1 MTGFEIPGFDIPG
14 GDSLL
19 PRPRF
24 VGEQEP
30 ASKPTS
36 APSAGESAD
45 FSSALTDA
53 INEVDQLRG
62 DASDKVEALA
72 SGEPV
77 ELHEL
82 MIAMGKSEV
91 AFNLMLEVR
100 NKMVEAWHTLSRSV
114 V

>member
-1 MTGFEIPGFDIPG
+1 MSGFDIPG
-14 GDSLL
+14 ADSLL
-19 PRPRF
+19 PRTRL
-24 VGEQEP
+24 VGEQGPTEGAGGGAEP
-30 ASKPTS
+30 AE
-36 APSAGESAD
+36 G

-53 INEVDQLRG
+53 INEIDQLRN
-62 DASDKVEALA
+62 DASGKVEALA